1 MLTYSMILTDT
12 HTHLY
17 YETDPGKLTELMERS
32 LDNQVSRL
40 FLPNVDTKSIPLV
53 FGLAEQYP
61 NHCFPMLGLH
71 PCDVKE
77 NFKEELSLIY
87 NETSSRKVYAIGEIG
102 IDLYWDK
109 STLSIQQE
117 AFRTQ
122 ISWAKQMS
130 LPIVI
135 HCREAFDE
143 IFAVLDELKDDKLRG
158 IFHCF
163 TGDAEQAKKVIGLG
177 FYLGIG
183 GVLTYKNSGLDKV
196 VQGISLEHIV
206 LETDSPYLT
215 PVPFR
220 GKQNESSYLVYVA
233 QRLADLI
240 QISIDELA
248 EITTRN
254 SEIVFGV

>member
-1 MLTYSMILTDT
+1 MILTDT

-17 YETDPGKLTELMERS
+17 YETDPAKLTELMQRS

-40 FLPNVDTKSIPLV
+40 FLPNVDSKSIPLV
-53 FGLAEQYP
+53 FGLTEQYP
-61 NHCFPMLGLH
+61 QHCFPMLGLH

-77 NFKEELSLIY
+77 DFKEELAHIY
-87 NETSSRKVYAIGEIG
+87 KEANLRKIYAIGEIG

-122 ISWAKQMS
+122 IGWAKQMG

-143 IFAVLDELKDDKLRG
+143 IFEILDELKDDKLRG

-163 TGDAEQAKKVIGLG
+163 TGDADQAEKVISLG
-177 FYLGIG
+177 FYLGIC

-196 VQGISLEHIV
+196 VQNISLDHLV

-220 GKQNESSYLVYVA
+220 GKQNESSYLIYVA
-233 QRLADLI
+233 QKLADLK
-240 QISIDELA
+240 QIPIEKVA
-248 EITTRN
+248 EITSRN
-254 SEIVFGV
+254 SEKVFGI

>member
-1 MLTYSMILTDT
+1 MLTDT

-17 YETDPGKLTELMERS
+17 YETDPEKLTLLMQRCF
-32 LDNQVSRL
+32 DNKVERL
-40 FLPNVDTKSIPLV
+40 FLPNVDYSSVKQVLS
-53 FGLAEQYP
+53 LAERYP
-61 NHCFPMLGLH
+61 ENCFPMLGLH

-77 NFKEELSLIY
+77 NYLEELERIRQAKKSAKI
-87 NETSSRKVYAIGEIG
+87 YAIGEIG
-102 IDLYWDK
+102 IDLHWDK
-109 STLSIQQE
+109 TTLPIQKD
-117 AFRTQ
+117 AFRKQ
-122 ISWAKQMS
+122 IAWAKELD

-143 IFAVLDELKDDKLRG
+143 IFEILTELKDTQLRG

-163 TGDAEQAKKVIGLG
+163 TGTAEQAEQVIALG

-196 VQGISLEHIV
+196 VANISLDHLV

-220 GKQNESSYLVYVA
+220 GKPNESSYLVYIA
-233 QRLADLI
+233 QKLADLK
-240 QISIDELA
+240 QVSLEEVA
-248 EITTRN
+248 RVTTLN
-254 SEIVFGV
+254 SKAVFGA

>member
-1 MLTYSMILTDT
+1 MILTDT

-17 YETDPGKLTELMERS
+17 YETDLGKLTELMQRS

-53 FGLAEQYP
+53 FGLAKQYP
-61 NHCFPMLGLH
+61 QHCFPLLGLH
-71 PCDVKE
+71 PCDVKHD
-77 NFKEELSLIY
+77 FKEQLAQIHKEI
-87 NETSSRKVYAIGEIG
+87 TIRKIYAIGEIG
-102 IDLYWDK
+102 IDLHWDK
-109 STLSIQQE
+109 STLSIQQD

-122 ISWAKQMS
+122 IGWAKQMN

-143 IFAVLDELKDDKLRG
+143 IFAILDELKDDKLRG

-196 VQGISLEHIV
+196 
-206 LETDSPYLT
+206 
-215 PVPFR
+215 FR
-220 GKQNESSYLVYVA
+220 
-233 QRLADLI
+233 I
-240 QISIDELA
+240 
-248 EITTRN
+248 
-254 SEIVFGV
+254 FH